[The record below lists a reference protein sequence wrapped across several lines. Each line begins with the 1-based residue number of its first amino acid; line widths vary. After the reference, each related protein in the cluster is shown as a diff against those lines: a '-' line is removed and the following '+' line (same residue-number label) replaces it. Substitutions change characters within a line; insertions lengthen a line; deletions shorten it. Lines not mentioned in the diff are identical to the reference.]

1 MWGLL
6 AQTCWPQAL
15 SQTAV
20 TGDTDDTTFGKL
32 LIRGD
37 IEDFYQSSVTIYHL
51 SPDLSCSPPRK
62 AISIV

>member
-1 MWGLL
+1 MQAGSWRIMWGLL

-20 TGDTDDTTFGKL
+20 TGDTDDTTFRKL

-37 IEDFYQSSVTIYHL
+37 IALL
-51 SPDLSCSPPRK
+51 SGETGCVYAAKGMS
-62 AISIV
+62 